1 MIAVSLLVFALMEL
15 APGTILDAMDLDGLT
30 EEQRIELIRMHNLD
44 RPMIYRYGV
53 YMINLLQG
61 DLGTSDHTGTDVWDE
76 FIVRLPNTLI
86 LAFTALIIG
95 SVLAI
100 PLGILA
106 ARRARTVVDNTVQ
119 VFAIIGMSMP
129 VFWLG
134 LLLLLAFSLHLR
146 WLPAGLFEDGLRSL
160 ILPAICSSFT
170 MISNATRQTRSN
182 MLEVL
187 QADYLRTARA
197 KGVPEKVVIR
207 KHALGNAW
215 IPIITSLGTSLS
227 NQLAGSVVVE
237 QVFTWPGIG
246 RMAADAVRA
255 RDVTT
260 ATGVVI
266 MTSVIYVLVQL
277 SVDLLYA
284 TVDPRVKSK
293 FVSSAR
299 KAKKRDVSVVA
310 MKGVTLIPLS
320 DEDRAKALAAE
331 QSRAEEPEL
340 VFSEGHGYAAS
351 MATGDEKASSF
362 ATRDISDLSE
372 NLTSETISGGGIF
385 ESAIKKY
392 KKRSQ
397 VGDIVY
403 SLRRNKGSMAGFIIL
418 CFMLLCFI
426 GSLFISWD
434 QVTSMDVMNRFARPS
449 LRHPFG
455 TDDFGRDLFLRVIY
469 GTRYTLAIGLGAVT
483 MSTLFG
489 VTSGCFAGFYG
500 GKLDELVMRA
510 SDVLASIPGM
520 LLGMVVVTVLGQN
533 LPFLML
539 AVSVQS
545 IPVYVRMTR
554 AAVLTVRNNEYVEAA
569 KSIGLSNFRIIFTQ
583 VLPNGLAPLL
593 VTITGSLGMSIL
605 TASALSFLGFGVPV
619 PVPEWGALVAGARIY
634 LLTAPHLIMF
644 PGIFI
649 SLTVLAYNLLGDG
662 VRDALDPKLK
672 K

>member
-1 MIAVSLLVFALMEL
+1 MIAVSLLVFSLMEL
-15 APGTILDAMDLDGLT
+15 APGSIIDALDLEGLT
-30 EEQRIELIRMHNLD
+30 EDQRMELIRLHNLD

-53 YMINLLQG
+53 YMLNLFQG
-61 DLGTSDHTGTDVWDE
+61 DLGTSDHTGTDVWNE
-76 FIVRLPNTLI
+76 FITRLPNTLI
-86 LAFTALIIG
+86 LAFSALIIG

-106 ARRARTVVDNTVQ
+106 ARKARTVIDNSVQ

-134 LLLLLAFSLHLR
+134 LLLLMAFSLYLR
-146 WLPAGLFEDGLRSL
+146 WLPAGLFEDGLSSL
-160 ILPAICSSFT
+160 ILPAVCSSFT

-277 SVDLLYA
+277 SVDILYA
-284 TVDPRVKSK
+284 MVDPRVKSK
-293 FVSSAR
+293 FVNS
-299 KAKKRDVSVVA
+299 AKKSKKNKEAIVYAQR
-310 MKGVTLIPLS
+310 VTVKLDPARAEEMAHQQAVEREAQLQ
-320 DEDRAKALAAE
+320 AKALSKAE
-331 QSRAEEPEL
+331 VVEEGFTYSTRNP
-340 VFSEGHGYAAS
+340 AD
-351 MATGDEKASSF
+351 MNEKLKSGA
-362 ATRDISDLSE
+362 
-372 NLTSETISGGGIF
+372 SGGKF
-385 ESAIKKY
+385 ESMIKKY

-397 VGDIVY
+397 IGDIVY

-418 CFMLLCFI
+418 CFMVLCFI
-426 GSLFISWD
+426 ISLFITWEQISTMN
-434 QVTSMDVMNRFARPS
+434 VHNRFLRPTWFF
-449 LRHPFG
+449 PYWFG
-455 TDDFGRDLFLRVIY
+455 ADEFGRSVLLRVLF

-500 GKLDELVMRA
+500 GKLDELIMRA
-510 SDVLASIPGM
+510 ADVLASIPGM

-569 KSIGLSNFRIIFTQ
+569 KAVGLSNFRIIFTQ

-593 VTITGSLGMSIL
+593 VTVTSSLGISIL

-619 PVPEWGALVAGARIY
+619 PAPEWGLMIAGARLH
-634 LLTAPHLIMF
+634 LLTAPHLTMF
-644 PGIFI
+644 PGLFI
-649 SLTVLAYNLLGDG
+649 MLTVLAYNLLGDG

>member
-1 MIAVSLLVFALMEL
+1 MLWLIPVMIAVSLLVFSLMEL
-15 APGTILDAMDLDGLT
+15 APGTILDVIEVDGMT
-30 EEQRIELIRMHNLD
+30 EEQRMELIRLHNLD

-61 DLGTSDHTGTDVWDE
+61 DLGTSDHTGTDVWAE
-76 FIVRLPNTLI
+76 FITRLPNTLI
-86 LAFTALIIG
+86 LSFTALIIG

-106 ARRARTVVDNTVQ
+106 ARKARTVIDNSVQ

-134 LLLLLAFSLHLR
+134 LLLLMAFSLYLR
-146 WLPAGLFEDGLRSL
+146 WLPAGLFEEGIRSL
-160 ILPAICSSFT
+160 ILPAVCSSFT

-293 FVSSAR
+293 FVSSAK
-299 KAKKRDVSVVA
+299 KAKKKTEVSTHA
-310 MKGVTLIPLS
+310 RRETINLDPKRKELLLA
-320 DEDRAKALAAE
+320 EAKA
-331 QSRAEEPEL
+331 SFIDEPEHL
-340 VFSEGHGYAAS
+340 VHVKAQEN
-351 MATGDEKASSF
+351 ASSF
-362 ATRDISDLSE
+362 ATRKADDLNE
-372 NLTSETISGGGIF
+372 KLKAETTTAIMGETF

-397 VGDIVY
+397 LGDIVY

-418 CFMLLCFI
+418 SFMLLCFI

-434 QVTSMDVMNRFARPS
+434 QITTMDVMNRFARPS
-449 LRHPFG
+449 FRHPFG

-469 GTRYTLAIGLGAVT
+469 GTRYTLVIGLGAVT
-483 MSTLFG
+483 MSTIFG

-500 GKLDELVMRA
+500 GKLDEFIMRA
-510 SDVLASIPGM
+510 ADVLASIPGM

-533 LPFLML
+533 LHFLML

-619 PVPEWGALVAGARIY
+619 PTPEWGALVAGARIH
-634 LLTAPHLIMF
+634 LLTAPHMIMF
-644 PGIFI
+644 PGLFI